1 MKQVG
6 IFLFS
11 FFAVVFVNAQT
22 ATPKK
27 TSVPATPTQQRGVAV
42 PKNIAPTSFES
53 QIVNGKLTLIKTVT
67 RDGNGN
73 PQTPSYSVICYDD
86 PKFLNNGKA
95 VDIRLTQ
102 LSFESFFSSNNALS
116 SKKQDLAKFVQQ
128 NNINLTDEKGWI
140 ATIKHF
146 NSFY

>member
-1 MKQVG
+1 MKQFG

-11 FFAVVFVNAQT
+11 FFAVTIVTAQT

-27 TSVPATPTQQRGVAV
+27 SSAPAAPAQQRGVAV
-42 PKNIAPTSFES
+42 PKNISPTTFES

-67 RDGNGN
+67 RDANGN
-73 PQTPSYSVICYDD
+73 PQTPTYSVTCYDD

-95 VDIRLTQ
+95 LEIRLTQ
-102 LSFESFFSSNNALS
+102 LSFETLFSSNSTLS
-116 SKKQDLAKFVQQ
+116 AKKQDLAKFVQQ

-140 ATIKHF
+140 TTIKHF